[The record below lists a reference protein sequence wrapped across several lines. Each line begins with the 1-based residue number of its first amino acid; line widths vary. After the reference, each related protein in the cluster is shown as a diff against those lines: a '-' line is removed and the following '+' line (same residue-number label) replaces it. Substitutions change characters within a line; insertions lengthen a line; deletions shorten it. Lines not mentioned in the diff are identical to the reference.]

1 MYLVHLAFL
10 IDSCFMFGV
19 LLIAWLFNYMHKHYF
34 FYPNISDMVGQ
45 VTAVELENVLAKGA
59 YMLLYSR

>member
-1 MYLVHLAFL
+1 
-10 IDSCFMFGV
+10 MFGV
-19 LLIAWLFNYMHKHYF
+19 LLIAWLFNYMHKHCNF
-34 FYPNISDMVGQ
+34 FFPNISDMVGQ